1 MLRKHLLSDWR
12 IDLPFSPIT
21 SACLFSLQTGYVLA
35 LEAQLVSKD
44 NEMTPKSPTCF
55 YSRGWDLRQTAL
67 AWISSDVLPSASQ
80 GLSQSCFPWIG
91 TYWGHLA
98 LPPRR
103 DGTHYPCN
111 FSYLFFCIDSCV
123 MLGCHDNWLI
133 SIQFLDW
140 ETRSHKELQMMPDCL
155 LPIAWLLPFS
165 GR

>member
-1 MLRKHLLSDWR
+1 MLHKHLLSDWR
-12 IDLPFSPIT
+12 TDLPFSSIT
-21 SACLFSLQTGYVLA
+21 SACLFSLRTGYVLA
-35 LEAQLVSKD
+35 LEAQLVTKD

-55 YSRGWDLRQTAL
+55 YSCGWDLRQQLFPGWALMFYPRGLRFFLSPAFHGRAPTEVTWHLLLGVMALTAL
-67 AWISSDVLPSASQ
+67 VISP
-80 GLSQSCFPWIG
+80 
-91 TYWGHLA
+91 
-98 LPPRR
+98 
-103 DGTHYPCN
+103 
-111 FSYLFFCIDSCV
+111 LFFCVDSCV